1 MKDPAILFVAASALA
16 LLCAAPASG
25 ADARAESKAEGTLTV
40 GKASVKLVHAY
51 AAAQKGFFDEKVDDV
66 LVLLTD
72 VPLSGAALADPFERR
87 KMEKEGKLR
96 SVEAVVNSKGQ
107 PINVTVRDKAFGG
120 PPVSGG
126 STEDLFEAKANDGK
140 TIAGRL
146 RRGKPGSSFDDVPF
160 TYDVTFSAPVAPR
173 GKK

>member
-1 MKDPAILFVAASALA
+1 MKEHVVLFFAASVFTLLSALP
-16 LLCAAPASG
+16 AAG
-25 ADARAESKAEGTLTV
+25 ADGKAEGTLTV
-40 GKASVKLVHAY
+40 AKTPVKLAYAY

-72 VPLSGAALADPFERR
+72 VPLSGSALTDLFERR

-96 SVEAVVNSKGQ
+96 SVEAVINAKGQ

-146 RRGKPGSSFDDVPF
+146 HRGKPGASFDDVRF